1 VSRLVLPHPHDQVV
15 TKCCIPHVASC
26 SISPSIYSSS
36 AALEGSFCFPGD
48 ADADAHADASA
59 TGTGYR
65 ERGKLMLALTASYH
79 GWAGQLASAFCL
91 VWARPALPFR
101 WNWAL
106 PLPARQRTPRP
117 TPSVRDSRLVVPR
130 WRWPRHVGSWVAELV
145 ISCSAPHRTAL
156 RCPAQF

>member
-65 ERGKLMLALTASYH
+65 ERGKLMLALTAVTM
-79 GWAGQLASAFCL
+79 AGLGSWLLPSAGLGSPC
-91 VWARPALPFR
+91 PALSLEQGAAPPGK
-101 WNWAL
+101 AKG
-106 PLPARQRTPRP
+106 P
-117 TPSVRDSRLVVPR
+117 TANPKR
-130 WRWPRHVGSWVAELV
+130 A
-145 ISCSAPHRTAL
+145 
-156 RCPAQF
+156 